1 MAFLTEVNVQLNCK
15 LITTV
20 PNTYIDDF
28 IAGTARLREELASL
42 IGRIANRDRQA
53 FEELYQLTSRKMF
66 AVALRI
72 VREPGLAQD
81 VLQDAY
87 IRLWRYA
94 HTFNGKLSAP
104 ETWLHQVVRN
114 RALDL
119 IAQQSHTLNSIS
131 IDQFADQDDDTS
143 DLLFEAHSVSTDDK
157 ETTRVMQ
164 ACVQRLDGKYRQ
176 VLTLAYTHGMR
187 HAEISEHLN
196 VPLGTVKTWVR
207 RGLMELKTVYDE
219 VQSEGLVALVANN
232 NPRRNDTEQSG
243 YLV

>member
-1 MAFLTEVNVQLNCK
+1 M
-15 LITTV
+15 
-20 PNTYIDDF
+20 
-28 IAGTARLREELASL
+28 REELASL
-42 IGRIANRDRQA
+42 IERIANRDRKA

-94 HTFNGKLSAP
+94 HTFNNKLSAP

-119 IAQQSHTLNSIS
+119 IAQQSHTVNSIS
-131 IDQFADQDDDTS
+131 LDQFADQDDES
-143 DLLFEAHSVSTDDK
+143 SELVFEAHSASSDDM
-157 ETTRVMQ
+157 ETSRLMQ
-164 ACVQRLDGKYRQ
+164 ACVQRLEGKYRQ
-176 VLTLAYTHGMR
+176 VLTLAYTHGMS

-207 RGLMELKTVYDE
+207 RGLIELKTVYDE
-219 VQSEGLVALVANN
+219 FQSEGLAALAASQS
-232 NPRRNDTEQSG
+232 RRQDAEQSG
-243 YLV
+243 FMV

>member
-1 MAFLTEVNVQLNCK
+1 MK
-15 LITTV
+15 
-20 PNTYIDDF
+20 
-28 IAGTARLREELASL
+28 EELASL
-42 IGRIANRDRQA
+42 IERIANRDRKA

-72 VREPGLAQD
+72 VREPGMAQD

-94 HTFNGKLSAP
+94 HTFNSKLSAP

-131 IDQFADQDDDTS
+131 LDHFSDSDDEPNE
-143 DLLFEAHSVSTDDK
+143 LIFEAHSNSSDDG
-157 ETTRVMQ
+157 ETRKVMQ
-164 ACVQRLDGKYRQ
+164 VCVQRLDGKYRQ
-176 VLTLAYTHGMR
+176 VLTLAYTHGMS
-187 HAEISEHLN
+187 HAEISEHLD

-207 RGLMELKTVYDE
+207 RGLIELKTVYDE
-219 VQSEGLVALVANN
+219 FQAQGLVAMAASTA
-232 NPRRNDTEQSG
+232 RHKDAEQSG
-243 YLV
+243 HLA

>member
-1 MAFLTEVNVQLNCK
+1 M
-15 LITTV
+15 
-20 PNTYIDDF
+20 
-28 IAGTARLREELASL
+28 REQLASL
-42 IGRIANRDRQA
+42 IERIANRDRKA

-94 HTFNGKLSAP
+94 HTFNNKLSAP

-119 IAQQSHTLNSIS
+119 IAQQSHTINSIS
-131 IDQFADQDDDTS
+131 LDQFSDQDDEPN
-143 DLLFEAHSVSTDDK
+143 DLVFEAHSVSTDDK
-157 ETTRVMQ
+157 ETSRVMQ
-164 ACVQRLDGKYRQ
+164 ACVQRLEGKYRQ
-176 VLTLAYTHGMR
+176 VLTLAYTHGMS
-187 HAEISEHLN
+187 HAEISEHLD

-207 RGLMELKTVYDE
+207 RGLIELKTVYDE
-219 VQSEGLVALVANN
+219 FQSEGLATLTANN
-232 NPRRNDTEQSG
+232 TRRQDAEQSG
-243 YLV
+243 YLA